1 MLKKAVPYHPVLM
14 RPAQRMVHLLI
25 QASCKSYARTTT
37 VSGFGKVVVKH
48 YGK

>member
-14 RPAQRMVHLLI
+14 RPAQRMIHHLI
-25 QASCKSYARTTT
+25 QACCNSYALTTT
-37 VSGFGKVVVKH
+37 LGGFGKVVVKH